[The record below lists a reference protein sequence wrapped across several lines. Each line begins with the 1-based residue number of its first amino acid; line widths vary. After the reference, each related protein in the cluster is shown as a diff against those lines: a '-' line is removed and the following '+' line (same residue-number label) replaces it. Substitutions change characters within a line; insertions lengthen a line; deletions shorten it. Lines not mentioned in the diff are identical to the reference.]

1 MTSPMLLT
9 VSLVMIGASLGAL
22 LRFGTF
28 QAISP
33 LWALLLVNA
42 LGSFV
47 VGAVAQRLSQGTFSQ
62 PYFWQTLLIVGFC
75 GSLTTFSSYALEMV
89 YLIERGYFFK
99 MACHFFLNN
108 ALCLLLCYIGYSKFS
123 WIL

>member
-1 MTSPMLLT
+1 MLLT
-9 VSLVMIGASLGAL
+9 VSLVMVGASLGAL
-22 LRFGTF
+22 LRFGAF
-28 QAISP
+28 QLISP
-33 LWALLLVNA
+33 LWALLCVNA

-47 VGAVAQRLSQGTFSQ
+47 VGLVAQKLSQASSH
-62 PYFWQTLLIVGFC
+62 PYFWQFFLVVGLC

-108 ALCLLLCYIGYSKFS
+108 AMCLLLCYIGYSKFS
-123 WIL
+123 WIS